1 MCICCYGFTSPFC
14 IGFSHTDLAFEGF
27 LWLIRIRCVNISLL
41 IISVTILCG
50 VRGCDG
56 DDIDDSNGRWYE
68 EWSWWL
74 SIEFPWSLIMVGIW
88 HCNIWAPCFDDRFP
102 PRLKKPSGLMTIMI
116 MSQHMMTVSGEIGR
130 NRNYWNRILEI
141 RRIWSNPS
149 VNRTRNSQFFH
160 SGLWLMEGLKDIKS
174 FFRDECSHFHTL
186 FLLGGFTSSA
196 STFIDNPCKP
206 KQELSI
212 VFS

>member
-1 MCICCYGFTSPFC
+1 MAMILTSVM
-14 IGFSHTDLAFEGF
+14 A
-27 LWLIRIRCVNISLL
+27 
-41 IISVTILCG
+41 
-50 VRGCDG
+50 
-56 DDIDDSNGRWYE
+56 DDIRNDHDRYQYNFYDHWFWLVYDTAIFERNVLMTDSHLGRKSQVVWWQS
-68 EWSWWL
+68 WSWASTWWQ
-74 SIEFPWSLIMVGIW
+74 S
-88 HCNIWAPCFDDRFP
+88 
-102 PRLKKPSGLMTIMI
+102 
-116 MSQHMMTVSGEIGR
+116 VSGEIGR

-174 FFRDECSHFHTL
+174 SFRDECSHFHTL

-206 KQELSI
+206 KEELSI

>member
-1 MCICCYGFTSPFC
+1 MVYK
-14 IGFSHTDLAFEGF
+14 GF

-50 VRGCDG
+50 VKGCDG
-56 DDIDDSNGRWYE
+56 DDIDDSNGRWCE

-88 HCNIWAPCFDDRFP
+88 HCNIWAPW
-102 PRLKKPSGLMTIMI
+102 SWASTWWQ
-116 MSQHMMTVSGEIGR
+116 SVSGEIGR

-174 FFRDECSHFHTL
+174 SFRDECSHFHTL

-206 KQELSI
+206 KEELSI

>member
-1 MCICCYGFTSPFC
+1 MIMMVINRISMIIDYG
-14 IGFSHTDLAFEGF
+14 
-27 LWLIRIRCVNISLL
+27 
-41 IISVTILCG
+41 
-50 VRGCDG
+50 
-56 DDIDDSNGRWYE
+56 WYMTLQY
-68 EWSWWL
+68 L
-74 SIEFPWSLIMVGIW
+74 S
-88 HCNIWAPCFDDRFP
+88 A
-102 PRLKKPSGLMTIMI
+102 MI

-174 FFRDECSHFHTL
+174 SFRDECSHFHTL

-206 KQELSI
+206 KEELIKTTFLKSI
-212 VFS
+212 VFICFDLD